1 MGLRPL
7 REGRRESGVL
17 VAPLSALKC
26 HHLGT
31 PAGPG
36 LYGGQGSGVRQGL
49 SVGLQGGHE
58 RL

>member
-1 MGLRPL
+1 MGLWPL
-7 REGRRESGVL
+7 REGGVGVL
-17 VAPLSALKC
+17 VAPPSALKC

-31 PAGPG
+31 PGPWPVW
-36 LYGGQGSGVRQGL
+36 GSGVRQGL